1 MAMFKKASKCVC
13 TSTILVSPD
22 HLFPPPTSAAMK
34 TTENIEEDSDKLN
47 QQEKEISKWNFPLI
61 SCVAQVFE
69 Q

>member
-1 MAMFKKASKCVC
+1 
-13 TSTILVSPD
+13 
-22 HLFPPPTSAAMK
+22 MK